1 MKILHTYTVMMYIY
15 TCAVALFS
23 SAQLICP
30 GMIDEDSAS
39 QCDSRTGGPIRG
51 GQPGRVAAQAAPSR
65 LCGDP
70 GYALAR
76 HSRVAPIQ
84 GPWRLFTREGRRF
97 GSRGQQPALAGG
109 DAGLPF
115 AIYL

>member
-51 GQPGRVAAQAAPSR
+51 GQPGRVAA
-65 LCGDP
+65 
-70 GYALAR
+70 
-76 HSRVAPIQ
+76 IQ

-109 DAGLPF
+109 DAGRLWDTRAEGDEPGGSG
-115 AIYL
+115 